1 MSIYN
6 GYINYGDTN
15 MNYSTACELLGFTT
29 PKTLAENAALA
40 KSRLNNIPNNAP
52 LRIKVAC
59 KVLINASL

>member
-1 MSIYN
+1 
-6 GYINYGDTN
+6 

-59 KVLINASL
+59 KILIAANH